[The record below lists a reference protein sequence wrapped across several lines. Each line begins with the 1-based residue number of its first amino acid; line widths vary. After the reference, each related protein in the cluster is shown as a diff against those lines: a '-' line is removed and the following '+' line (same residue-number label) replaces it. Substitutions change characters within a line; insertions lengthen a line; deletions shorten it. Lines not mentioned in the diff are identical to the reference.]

1 MGENL
6 EELGEGNEGELKE
19 QIDEFMKD
27 ISKLG
32 KAWTVNSHPDNN
44 KVLLRLNEMF
54 EMIRDQNMPTF
65 RKIIVNMLAA
75 ANNGLTNRELVI
87 C

>member
-1 MGENL
+1 M

-19 QIDEFMKD
+19 QIDEFMRD

-65 RKIIVNMLAA
+65 NMLAA
-75 ANNGLTNRELVI
+75 ANNGLANREVVI